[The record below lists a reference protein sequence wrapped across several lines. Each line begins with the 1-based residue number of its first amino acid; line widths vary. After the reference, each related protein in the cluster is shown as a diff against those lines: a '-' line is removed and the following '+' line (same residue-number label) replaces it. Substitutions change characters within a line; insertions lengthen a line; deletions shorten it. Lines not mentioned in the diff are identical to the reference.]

1 MSLPKSFGG
10 LINRGAYDNL
20 RWLISGI
27 KESGWKQALAV
38 VVKIHSSF
46 TGFNSDHFNTSQRG
60 TYIRWG
66 LIIRVFVCVF
76 QVDGPKCGEGGGGGG
91 LKHGMLL
98 SSSLQ

>member
-10 LINRGAYDNL
+10 LIKRGAYDNP

-46 TGFNSDHFNTSQRG
+46 TGFNSDHFSTSKRG
-60 TYIRWG
+60 AYIWWG
-66 LIIRVFVCVF
+66 LIIRVFVCVS
-76 QVDGPKCGEGGGGGG
+76 GRWAKMWGRGGGGG
-91 LKHGMLL
+91 MA
-98 SSSLQ
+98 